1 MLEILIDGAKQLG
14 LSLTP
19 EQVRQFQL
27 YYEELVEW
35 NKKVNLTAITAYEEV
50 QTKHFLDS
58 LSLMPALKDEAWAKE
73 NFSLLDVG
81 TGAGV
86 PGLPLKILLPGISL
100 VLLESVAKKTAFL
113 QHLVSRLELDNVEIL
128 TGRAEDM
135 AHMENCRERFDLA
148 VSRAVGRLS
157 TIAELTL
164 PFCREGGLFIAHKKG
179 EIEEEISQA
188 RQAIDTLGGRL
199 REVKE
204 VNVEGLELHS
214 LIIIEKTGPTPL
226 RYPRR
231 AGMPAK
237 RPL

>member
-1 MLEILIDGAKQLG
+1 MLETLLHGAKQLG

-19 EQVRQFQL
+19 KQTQQFQL
-27 YYEELVEW
+27 YYEELIEW
-35 NKKVNLTAITAYEEV
+35 NKRVNLTAITDYEEV
-50 QTKHFLDS
+50 QLKHFLDS
-58 LSLMPALKDEAWAKE
+58 LTLVPAFEDMSWAKGD
-73 NFSLLDVG
+73 FLLLDVG

-86 PGLPLKILLPGISL
+86 PGIPLKILLPKVRL

-113 QHLVSRLELDNVEIL
+113 QHLVDCLDLARVEVL

-135 AHMENCRERFDLA
+135 AHQGNYRERFDLV

-164 PFCREGGLFIAHKKG
+164 PFCREGGLFIAPKKG
-179 EIEEEISQA
+179 QIKEEISQA
-188 RQAIDTLGGRL
+188 TKAIDTLGGKL
-199 REVKE
+199 KEVKK
-204 VNVEGLELHS
+204 VELEL
-214 LIIIEKTGPTPL
+214 LKQRFLVIIEKVSPTPQ